1 MTDEI
6 STNRH
11 EAYARIYEDPE
22 FKELRKRYSA
32 FVVPMT
38 IAFLVWYFLYVVC
51 SNWAADFMST
61 KVVGNI
67 NIALV
72 FGILQFVTTFLIAY
86 LYARHARTK
95 LDPIADKLRAQFD
108 EEVSQ

>member
-1 MTDEI
+1 MTDEV
-6 STNRH
+6 STTKH
-11 EAYARIYEDPE
+11 EAYVRLYENPD
-22 FKELRKRYSA
+22 FKELRKRYST

-51 SNWAADFMST
+51 SNWAPDFMST

-72 FGILQFVTTFLIAY
+72 FGILQFVTTFAIAY
-86 LYARHARTK
+86 LYARYARTK
-95 LDPIADKLRAQFD
+95 MDPLSTKLREQFD
-108 EEVSQ
+108 EEVGQ

>member
-1 MTDEI
+1 MTDET

-11 EAYARIYEDPE
+11 EAYARIYENPE
-22 FKELRKRYSA
+22 FKELRKRYSS
-32 FVVPMT
+32 FVVPMM

-51 SNWAADFMST
+51 SNWATDFMST
-61 KVVGNI
+61 KVAGNI

-95 LDPIADKLRAQFD
+95 LDPIANKLRAQFD
-108 EEVSQ
+108 EEVGQ